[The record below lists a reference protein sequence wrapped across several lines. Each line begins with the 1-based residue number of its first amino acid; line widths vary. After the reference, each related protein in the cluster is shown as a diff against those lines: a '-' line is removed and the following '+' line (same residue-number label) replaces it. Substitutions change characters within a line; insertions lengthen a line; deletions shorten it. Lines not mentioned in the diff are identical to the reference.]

1 MPVLILTLS
10 KITTFLTFFKSDK
23 SNLMN
28 FKKNFCWQAIKK
40 TSKTMI
46 VLLLLFST
54 NSFAAKDNSPNVLLI
69 TVDDL
74 NAWVGALNK
83 HPLAKTPNI
92 DKLAAKGISFTNAH
106 AAAPVCAASRAAL
119 MSGVS
124 PHKSGFYTNGNHKV
138 NAHSVINKVP
148 HLAELFRQSGY
159 TTIGAGKIYHRWVT
173 DESEQLD
180 AATYDQ
186 FLPLETVFPTQD
198 MLANGEGYKG
208 YKFYPFPDGGT
219 RLKRELNITKGISLS
234 AGPVER
240 RNMRD
245 GKMPDEVIAS
255 WAVEQLNQYGK
266 KTKQAQK
273 PFFMT
278 LGFLRPHVPFTAP
291 KEYFDMFPLDKIKLP
306 KPGDMKDI
314 PLYGKAMAMGI
325 IPGGD
330 HGVVLS
336 LGNTFWK
343 ELIQGYLASI
353 AFVDAQVGLVLD
365 AIEKN
370 ELSDNTLIVLTSDHG
385 QNLGEKSNWRKMSLW
400 EESTRVPFIVSS
412 GALKNKGEQVN
423 VAVSLLDIYPTLVS
437 YLNLPPQNHLDGNDL
452 TPLLNNPYMN
462 WDKPALIAWRYKN
475 FAVRSNRYRYIQ
487 YRDGTEELYDH
498 VNDPLEQINLAGKIE
513 ANNVITKLKQ
523 YIPSDVALPHDKDA
537 WQGDVLDEFIS
548 DWQKNGQ
555 PVWLN

>member
-1 MPVLILTLS
+1 M
-10 KITTFLTFFKSDK
+10 TFINNIFWRNTKQK
-23 SNLMN
+23 C
-28 FKKNFCWQAIKK
+28 KAI
-40 TSKTMI
+40 I
-46 VLLLLFST
+46 GLLLLFST
-54 NSFAAKDNSPNVLLI
+54 NTLAANNTSPNVVLI

-92 DKLAAKGISFTNAH
+92 DKLASKGINFTNAH
-106 AAAPVCAASRAAL
+106 TAAPVCAASRAAL

-124 PHKSGFYTNGNHKV
+124 PHKSGFYTNGDHKV

-180 AATYDQ
+180 AATYNKY
-186 FLPLETVFPTQD
+186 LPLENVLPTQN

-219 RLKRELNITKGISLS
+219 RLKRELNITKGTSLS
-234 AGPVER
+234 AGPVKR
-240 RNMRD
+240 TNMRD
-245 GKMPDEVIAS
+245 GKMPDEVIAN
-255 WAVEQLNQYGK
+255 WAVEQLNQYGGN
-266 KTKQAQK
+266 TKQAQK

-291 KEYFDMFPLDKIKLP
+291 KEYFDMFPLDKIELP
-306 KPGDMKDI
+306 KAGEMKDI
-314 PLYGKAMAMGI
+314 PLYGKAMSMGI

-330 HGVVLS
+330 HGAVLS

-370 ELSDNTLIVLTSDHG
+370 ELSDNTLIILTSDHG

-423 VAVSLLDIYPTLVS
+423 SAVSLLDIYPTLVS
-437 YLNLPPQNHLDGNDL
+437 YLNLPQQSHLDGQDL
-452 TPLLNNPYMN
+452 TPLFTDTKAS
-462 WDKPALIAWRYKN
+462 WDHPSLISWRYKN

-487 YRDGTEELYDH
+487 YRDGSEELYDH

-513 ANNVITKLKQ
+513 VSNVINKLKQ
-523 YIPSDVALPHDKDA
+523 YIPRDVALPHDKDT
-537 WQGDVLDEFIS
+537 WQGDVLDEFIGN
-548 DWQKNGQ
+548 WQKNGQ
-555 PVWLN
+555 PAWLN

>member
-1 MPVLILTLS
+1 M
-10 KITTFLTFFKSDK
+10 TFINNIFWRNT
-23 SNLMN
+23 
-28 FKKNFCWQAIKK
+28 KKECKAI
-40 TSKTMI
+40 I
-46 VLLLLFST
+46 GLLLLFTT
-54 NSFAAKDNSPNVLLI
+54 NTLLAKDYSPNVLLI

-83 HPLAKTPNI
+83 NPLAKTPNI

-106 AAAPVCAASRAAL
+106 TAAPVCAASRASL
-119 MSGVS
+119 MSGVF
-124 PHKSGFYTNGNHKV
+124 PHKSGFYTNGNHKA
-138 NAHSVINKVP
+138 NAHNVIDKVP
-148 HLAELFRQSGY
+148 HLAQLFRESGY

-173 DESEQLD
+173 DGNEQLD

-219 RLKRELNITKGISLS
+219 RLKRELNVTKGTSLS
-234 AGPVER
+234 AGPVQR
-240 RNMRD
+240 TKMRD
-245 GKMPDEVIAS
+245 GEMPDEVIAN
-255 WAVEQLNQYGK
+255 WAVDRLNQYSK
-266 KTKQAQK
+266 NAKQARK

-278 LGFLRPHVPFTAP
+278 LGFLRPHVPFAAP
-291 KEYFDMFPLDKIKLP
+291 KEYFDMFPLDKIDLP
-306 KPGDMKDI
+306 KTDNMKDI
-314 PLYGKAMAMGI
+314 PLYGKAMTMGI

-330 HGVVLS
+330 HGAVLS
-336 LGNTFWK
+336 LGDTFWK

-365 AIEKN
+365 AIEN
-370 ELSDNTLIVLTSDHG
+370 NGLSNNTLIILTSDHG

-412 GALKNKGEQVN
+412 GSIKSKGEQVN
-423 VAVSLLDIYPTLVS
+423 AAVSLLDVYPTLVS
-437 YLNLPPQNHLDGNDL
+437 YLKLPQQSHLDGHDL
-452 TPLLNNPYMN
+452 TPLLNNPNMS
-462 WDKPALIAWRYKN
+462 WDKPSLIAWRYKN

-523 YIPSDVALPHDKDA
+523 YIPSNVALPHDKDI
-537 WQGDVLDEFIS
+537 WQGDVLDKFIS

-555 PVWLN
+555 PTWLNPADKFIRN